1 MPRIFTER
9 TKRQI
14 TCLDGMWFFKTDAE
28 KQGKTKEWYNGFTD
42 GEQVSVPSVWNTEFG
57 LIEYNGA
64 VWYSK
69 SFYFGGGNLRLNFEA
84 VMTYAEVWLDGEPLG
99 NHYGG
104 YTQFDFYLN
113 NVTEGEHN
121 LTLMVDNSFD
131 NQSIPQKKVDWY
143 HYGGIIRSIFAE
155 AVEGI
160 CVTNNRFDYT
170 LSEDLS
176 SAKGYFTVELLNAEN
191 CEVTSSIY
199 LYFEDKKVYE
209 DKVTLEAGETK
220 TVVTPEFEIND
231 IRLWDIGKPELYT
244 IFAESDTDNLFDRVG
259 FRKIQIKDEKILLNN
274 RPIEIRGVNRHEEY
288 PDFGFA
294 FPKALMKKD
303 IDIILNLGSNAI
315 RGSHYPNSKY
325 FVDLLDSHG
334 ILFWSEIPMWGWGFL
349 EEALGDPVVIERGLN
364 MHKEM
369 VKQYFNHPSI
379 IIWGLHNEIRLAT
392 ENAYNISKIYYK
404 FLKENGGNRIITYAS
419 DKPMEDICFEFC
431 DMICLNQYYG
441 WYYGDNDSWPGFL
454 DDFRVR
460 RKELGFEHKP
470 VIISEF
476 GCAALYGD
484 RTFTNIRWTEEYQ
497 AEMLSKAINAF
508 HNDPMVQGFY
518 IWQYADMRTCWEAGM
533 TRARGFNNK
542 GIVNEHRK
550 PKEAYFVV
558 QREIKKFKEEEEQ

>member
-28 KQGKTKEWYNGFTD
+28 NKGTENGWFNGFTD
-42 GEQVSVPSVWNTEFG
+42 GEQISVPSVWNTEFG
-57 LIEYNGA
+57 LTEYKGA

-69 SFYFGGGNLRLNFEA
+69 NFYFCGGNLRLNFEA
-84 VMTYAEVWLDGEPLG
+84 IMTYAEVWLDGKLLG
-99 NHYGG
+99 DHYGG
-104 YTQFDFYLN
+104 YTQFDFYVN
-113 NVTEGEHN
+113 NASEGEHN
-121 LTLMVDNSFD
+121 ITLRVDNSFNED
-131 NQSIPQKKVDWY
+131 SIPQKKVDWY
-143 HYGGIIRSIFAE
+143 HYGGIIRSVFAE
-155 AVEGI
+155 KVDGAL
-160 CVTNNRFDYT
+160 VTNTRFDYD
-170 LSEDLS
+170 LSEDLK
-176 SAKGYFTVELLNAEN
+176 SAKCKFTAEVLNTEGF
-191 CEVTSSIY
+191 EVSSPLT
-199 LYFEDKKVYE
+199 LYFEDKKIFE
-209 DKVTLEAGETK
+209 TEITLKCGEAK
-220 TVVTPEFEIND
+220 TITTPEFDVSD

-244 IFAESDTDNLFDRVG
+244 ISAETETDNLFDRIG
-259 FRKIQIKDEKILLNN
+259 FRKIEVKDEKILLNN
-274 RPIEIRGVNRHEEY
+274 KPIEILGVNRHEEY

-334 ILFWSEIPMWGWGFL
+334 ILFWSEIPMWGVGFSA
-349 EEALGDPVVIERGLN
+349 ETLGRPLIIERGLN

-369 VKQYFNHPSI
+369 LKQYFNHPSI
-379 IIWGLHNEIRLAT
+379 IIWGMHNEIPT
-392 ENAYNISKIYYK
+392 ESENAYNISKLFYS
-404 FLKENGGNRIITYAS
+404 FLKENGGNRIVTYATY
-419 DKPMEDICFEFC
+419 KPMEDICFEFC
-431 DMICLNQYYG
+431 DIICLNQYYG
-441 WYYGDNDSWPGFL
+441 WYYGDNDSWPEFL
-454 DDFRVR
+454 
-460 RKELGFEHKP
+460 KEFKAHRNSLGFEHKP

-497 AEMLSKAINAF
+497 TEMLTKAINAF
-508 HNDPMVQGFY
+508 HNEPMVGGFY

-550 PKEAYFVV
+550 PKDAYFAV
-558 QREIKKFKEEEEQ
+558 QKTLKTFKEEK

>member
-28 KQGKTKEWYNGFTD
+28 NKGTENGWFNGFTD
-42 GEQVSVPSVWNTEFG
+42 GEQISVPSVWNTEFG
-57 LIEYNGA
+57 LTEYKGT

-69 SFYFGGGNLRLNFEA
+69 NFYFCGGNLRLNFEA
-84 VMTYAEVWLDGEPLG
+84 VMTYAEVWLDGKLLG
-99 NHYGG
+99 DHYGG
-104 YTQFDFYLN
+104 YTQFDFYVN
-113 NVTEGEHN
+113 NASEGEHN
-121 LTLMVDNSFD
+121 ITLRVDNSFNED
-131 NQSIPQKKVDWY
+131 SIPQKKVDWY
-143 HYGGIIRSIFAE
+143 HYGGIIRSVFAE
-155 AVEGI
+155 KVDGAL
-160 CVTNNRFDYT
+160 VTNTRFDYD
-170 LSEDLS
+170 LSEDLK
-176 SAKGYFTVELLNAEN
+176 SAKCKFTAEVLNTESF
-191 CEVTSSIY
+191 EVSSPLT
-199 LYFEDKKVYE
+199 LYFEDKKIFE
-209 DKVTLEAGETK
+209 TEITLKCGKAK
-220 TVVTPEFEIND
+220 TITTHEFDVSD

-244 IFAESDTDNLFDRVG
+244 ISAETETDNLFDRVG
-259 FRKIQIKDEKILLNN
+259 FRKIEVKDEKILLNN
-274 RPIEIRGVNRHEEY
+274 KPIEILGVNRHEEY

-334 ILFWSEIPMWGWGFL
+334 ILFWSEIPMWGVGFSA
-349 EEALGDPVVIERGLN
+349 ETLGRPLVIERGLN

-369 VKQYFNHPSI
+369 LKQYFNHPSI
-379 IIWGLHNEIRLAT
+379 IIWGMHNEIPT
-392 ENAYNISKIYYK
+392 ESENAYNISKLFYS
-404 FLKENGGNRIITYAS
+404 FLKENGGNRIVTYATY
-419 DKPMEDICFEFC
+419 KPMEDICFEFC
-431 DMICLNQYYG
+431 DIICLNQYYG
-441 WYYGDNDSWPGFL
+441 WYYGDNDSWPEFL
-454 DDFRVR
+454 
-460 RKELGFEHKP
+460 KEFKAHRNSLGFEHKP

-497 AEMLSKAINAF
+497 TEMLTKAINAF
-508 HNDPMVQGFY
+508 HNEPMVGGFY

-550 PKEAYFVV
+550 PKDAYFAV
-558 QREIKKFKEEEEQ
+558 QKTLKTFKEEK